1 MVTVNPRTER
11 RLMLLVIVTL
21 LAVNLLVLALAP
33 GDSPAPGDVREDQG
47 EEEGAARGDG
57 LGEPDEVVEGFE
69 SGPAGE
75 GK

>member
-1 MVTVNPRTER
+1 
-11 RLMLLVIVTL
+11 MLLVIAAL

-33 GDSPAPGDVREDQG
+33 GDSPAPEDVREEPGG
-47 EEEGAARGDG
+47 EEEATRG